1 MTIHRRQ
8 LLRGLAGG
16 ALGLP
21 LLEAM
26 FDGRRAYAQV
36 ARPPTRYVLVY
47 CGQSLESEDSQHDG
61 PGDNLVPDAPG
72 ALAAPLKLALR
83 PLESLKSQLSV
94 VSGLE
99 IPVQEGG
106 NVPPGSRIRGG
117 FHYTTTG
124 PLVSGTHNT
133 SEFDSQALSESSDVI
148 MTRTLSAGTR
158 VPHLVYRAQALEYK
172 DYNVDAVSWNA
183 PTTRNGWTTPHPI
196 EPVAS
201 PRLAYD
207 SLFSTFTP
215 PGAPDP
221 SIARGVARRRA
232 VTELVRREAETLAPQ
247 LGVADRLRLEGHL
260 EGVRALEARIAAL
273 ESQAT
278 PMTQACRQPT
288 RPGTDPAANAD
299 ASYSDEDSRAYAF
312 EDMIH
317 MALACDLSRVVS
329 YQITCSMPGMTLPP
343 GLAIDQAG
351 TPLRYTDWHGEAFD
365 QPPSD
370 LHNVSHN
377 YSSRTLAQ
385 TISWHTKHLAN
396 LLQKL
401 RDTPEATG
409 TLLDHTVV
417 VFLMEGGAGPAAPH
431 TSERM
436 AALVCGG
443 SSLGLRLGQ
452 HVVTARAHPASVL
465 LTAMQ
470 AAGSPASA
478 LGEITSGLPQL
489 RV

>member
-1 MTIHRRQ
+1 
-8 LLRGLAGG
+8 
-16 ALGLP
+16 
-21 LLEAM
+21 
-26 FDGRRAYAQV
+26 
-36 ARPPTRYVLVY
+36 
-47 CGQSLESEDSQHDG
+47 
-61 PGDNLVPDAPG
+61 VPDAPG

-99 IPVQEGG
+99 IPVQDGG

-183 PTTRNGWTTPHPI
+183 PTTRNGH
-196 EPVAS
+196 S
-201 PRLAYD
+201 
-207 SLFSTFTP
+207 
-215 PGAPDP
+215 
-221 SIARGVARRRA
+221 
-232 VTELVRREAETLAPQ
+232 
-247 LGVADRLRLEGHL
+247 
-260 EGVRALEARIAAL
+260 
-273 ESQAT
+273 
-278 PMTQACRQPT
+278 
-288 RPGTDPAANAD
+288 
-299 ASYSDEDSRAYAF
+299 
-312 EDMIH
+312 
-317 MALACDLSRVVS
+317 
-329 YQITCSMPGMTLPP
+329 
-343 GLAIDQAG
+343 
-351 TPLRYTDWHGEAFD
+351 
-365 QPPSD
+365 
-370 LHNVSHN
+370 

-478 LGEITSGLPQL
+478 LGEITSGIPQL